1 MRMSDGPLAYESR
14 HSAMRLSEEEEALLA
29 FAACGITG
37 HALGDLA
44 YGSGGGGEIMAGL
57 LGRTSGSGD
66 AIHTVSV
73 FVINPDGTYL
83 LRRPRD
89 FEPAEIPELVELSRS
104 GRFAEL
110 YRRSRILIKTGRE
123 TPPLS
128 NFFNLRVNRWSLYDP
143 AATYILPVNELTLL
157 YINGVLEIFKEENG
171 GFIVDERAGYR
182 PAGIRT
188 FARSRGGHLDDDPMA
203 EHTFTIQQLETLVTE
218 FVTAEQGMVLQN
230 LALMTQ
236 AIGLGGFPHWAA
248 HPYGWLEAVGFRTTR
263 IPATR
268 YLGMGWLLRT
278 LAPLVR
284 AVPGVTYAQGLEH
297 EGRALLA
304 PYCPPYHASM
314 DAAVRAVV
322 DLKYGG
328 AGVFG
333 GGARFSAW
341 REPARIVDAAEG
353 PGEAAVAATIAYCT
367 YVFERYGRFP
377 AYQPPF
383 RTVLGFQANHLDL
396 DFYERFYEAEA
407 LGETQRRHMSRW
419 HPAPDG

>member
-143 AATYILPVNELTLL
+143 A
-157 YINGVLEIFKEENG
+157 
-171 GFIVDERAGYR
+171 
-182 PAGIRT
+182 
-188 FARSRGGHLDDDPMA
+188 RGGALARRRADPS
-203 EHTFTIQQLETLVTE
+203 
-218 FVTAEQGMVLQN
+218 
-230 LALMTQ
+230 
-236 AIGLGGFPHWAA
+236 
-248 HPYGWLEAVGFRTTR
+248 
-263 IPATR
+263 
-268 YLGMGWLLRT
+268 LRT
-278 LAPLVR
+278 LRQAR
-284 AVPGVTYAQGLEH
+284 ARPRPPGVLRRPRQG
-297 EGRALLA
+297 
-304 PYCPPYHASM
+304 
-314 DAAVRAVV
+314 
-322 DLKYGG
+322 
-328 AGVFG
+328 
-333 GGARFSAW
+333 
-341 REPARIVDAAEG
+341 
-353 PGEAAVAATIAYCT
+353 
-367 YVFERYGRFP
+367 
-377 AYQPPF
+377 
-383 RTVLGFQANHLDL
+383 
-396 DFYERFYEAEA
+396 
-407 LGETQRRHMSRW
+407 
-419 HPAPDG
+419 